1 MSNWQE
7 YWKAILGFVV
17 PGAVIIGSSVTSGS
31 DGGTSITG
39 SEWVTAAVAM
49 IVTGAAV
56 AVKGNENYVRMPGS
70 GAVTAMT
77 DPDSN
82 PD

>member
-7 YWKAILGFVV
+7 YWKAILAFLV
-17 PGAVIIGSSVTSGS
+17 PGAIIIGSAVLSDS

-56 AVKGNENYVRMPGS
+56 GIKGN
-70 GAVTAMT
+70 A
-77 DPDSN
+77 DPK
-82 PD
+82 PTTPPATTE

>member
-1 MSNWQE
+1 MANWQE
-7 YWKAILGFVV
+7 YWKAILGFLV
-17 PGAVIIGSSVTSGS
+17 PGAIIIGSSVLSDS

-56 AVKGNENYVRMPGS
+56 GFKANADAPPAHTTPVEPPTV
-70 GAVTAMT
+70 
-77 DPDSN
+77 
-82 PD
+82 